1 MAETTAPVSDPQA
14 EALAQ
19 ELFEV
24 KRFAAQLAIE
34 RQHLSDSVDS
44 LRVRERDAAHAE
56 LTPHFEAARRERDHA
71 RAERDAALAERDAA
85 WAERDRARAEA
96 HDAKAMLDRVTS
108 STAWRVTGPARR
120 LLQALLGR

>member
-1 MAETTAPVSDPQA
+1 MAETTVPPSD
-14 EALAQ
+14 LAQ

-34 RQHLSDSVDS
+34 RQHLSDSVGA

-56 LTPHFEAARRERDHA
+56 LTPHLEAARRERDAA

-85 WAERDRARAEA
+85 WAERDRARADA
-96 HDAKAMLDRVTS
+96 HDAAAMLDRVTS

-120 LLQALLGR
+120 LMQALLRR